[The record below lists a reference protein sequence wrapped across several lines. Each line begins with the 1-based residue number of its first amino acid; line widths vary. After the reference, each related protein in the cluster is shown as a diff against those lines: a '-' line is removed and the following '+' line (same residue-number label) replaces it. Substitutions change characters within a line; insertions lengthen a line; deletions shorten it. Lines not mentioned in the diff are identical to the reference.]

1 MRSTASSLLASV
13 LVAAG
18 GWESAWGL
26 AWFGQASRRT
36 STIGEPLRDSTPEAL
51 ELTQHLKAMGA
62 KFYGAW
68 TCPACFKQMTLF
80 GKQAGAD
87 VTYVECRKP
96 KQLPE
101 QADACNAA
109 EIRAYPHLGSPRW
122 TPKSWGSVPGSPEP
136 LEWPELRW
144 H

>member
-1 MRSTASSLLASV
+1 
-13 LVAAG
+13 
-18 GWESAWGL
+18 
-26 AWFGQASRRT
+26 
-36 STIGEPLRDSTPEAL
+36 
-51 ELTQHLKAMGA
+51 MGA

-68 TCPACFKQMTLF
+68 TCPACFKQMNLF

-101 QADACNAA
+101 QAEACNAA
-109 EIRAYPHLGSPRW
+109 EIRAYPTWVLPDGRRKVGS
-122 TPKSWGSVPGSPEP
+122 SVPGSPEP
-136 LEWPELRW
+136 LEWSELRW

>member
-1 MRSTASSLLASV
+1 MRSMASSLLASV

-18 GWESAWGL
+18 GAVGGPPGSAAPW
-26 AWFGQASRRT
+26 A
-36 STIGEPLRDSTPEAL
+36 STIGEPLQDSSPQAL

-68 TCPACFKQMTLF
+68 TCPACFKQMNLF

-101 QADACNAA
+101 QAEACNAA
-109 EIRAYPHLGSPRW
+109 EIRAYPTWVLPDGRRKVGVQSLEALSRW
-122 TPKSWGSVPGSPEP
+122 SG
-136 LEWPELRW
+136 LN
-144 H
+144 

>member
-1 MRSTASSLLASV
+1 MASSLLASV

-18 GWESAWGL
+18 GAVGGPPGSAAL
-26 AWFGQASRRT
+26 ILSRAST
-36 STIGEPLRDSTPEAL
+36 LGEPLHDSSHQAL

-68 TCPACFKQMTLF
+68 TCPACFKQMNLF

-87 VTYVECRKP
+87 VIYVECRKP

-101 QADACNAA
+101 QAEACNAA
-109 EIRAYPHLGSPRW
+109 EIRAYPTWVLPDGRRKVGVQSLEALSRW
-122 TPKSWGSVPGSPEP
+122 SG
-136 LEWPELRW
+136 LN
-144 H
+144 

>member
-18 GWESAWGL
+18 GGPPLSAAPW
-26 AWFGQASRRT
+26 T
-36 STIGEPLRDSTPEAL
+36 STIGEPLRDSSPQAL
-51 ELTQHLKAMGA
+51 ELTKYLKSIGA

-68 TCPACFKQMTLF
+68 TCPACFKQMNLF

-96 KQLPE
+96 KQLAE
-101 QADACNAA
+101 QAEACNAA
-109 EIRAYPHLGSPRW
+109 EIRAYPTWVLPDGRRKVGVQSLEALSRW
-122 TPKSWGSVPGSPEP
+122 SG
-136 LEWPELRW
+136 LN
-144 H
+144 

>member
-1 MRSTASSLLASV
+1 MASSLLASV

-18 GWESAWGL
+18 GAVGGPPGSAAPW
-26 AWFGQASRRT
+26 AI
-36 STIGEPLRDSTPEAL
+36 TIGEPLHDSSNQAL

-68 TCPACFKQMTLF
+68 TCPACFKQMNLF

-96 KQLPE
+96 E
-101 QADACNAA
+101 QAEACNAA
-109 EIRAYPHLGSPRW
+109 KIRAYPTWVLPDGRRKVGVQSLEALSRW
-122 TPKSWGSVPGSPEP
+122 SG
-136 LEWPELRW
+136 LN
-144 H
+144 